1 MISVETIRERLEEL
15 TANNTRFL
23 VDVTVSSGN
32 DIYIEIDDAERFI
45 TVEDCMA
52 VSKGLENQLDREDQD
67 FSLQVSSPGL
77 SNPFKVKEQY
87 LKNVGREVRVLKSDG
102 IVVKGELSSATQEV
116 IKITSKE
123 KQRIEGRKAKE
134 WVTTETELNY
144 DEIKETTIVISFN

>member
-1 MISVETIRERLEEL
+1 MISVETIKEKLEEL

-45 TVEDCMA
+45 TVVDCIE
-52 VSKGLENQLDREDQD
+52 VSKGLENELDRENQD

-102 IVVKGELSSATQEV
+102 IVVKGELSSATIEE

-134 WVTTETELNY
+134 WVTIETVLNY
-144 DEIKETTIVISFN
+144 NEIKETTIVISFN

>member
-1 MISVETIRERLEEL
+1 MISVETIKEKLEEL

-32 DIYIEIDDAERFI
+32 DINIEIDDAERFI
-45 TVEDCMA
+45 TVEDCIEI
-52 VSKGLENQLDREDQD
+52 SKGLENQLDREDQD

-87 LKNVGREVRVLKSDG
+87 LKNIGREVKVLKSDG
-102 IVVKGELSSATQEV
+102 IVVKGELSSATQEK

-123 KQRIEGRKAKE
+123 KQRIEGRKANE
-134 WVTTETELNY
+134 WVTIETELNY
-144 DEIKETTIVISFN
+144 NEIKETTIVISFN